1 MRDSSSAT
9 LPGTGFSFILALQTV
24 RVLLVERDMA
34 MVRVLERSL
43 RSHGFEVSSAVT
55 DREVL
60 QQAGDESVGL
70 VVFDLSPFTDDQWS
84 VLQRLRAA
92 RPDVKLLLLSGAED
106 CLVKPFALEELIGR
120 VRRKMPG
127 GSTPRPTTLQAGDLR
142 LDLVGRCGWY
152 ADQLIDLPSREFAL
166 LEYFMRHPGRVL
178 SRQAILADVWGY
190 DEDPASNVVDVYV
203 RYLRNRL
210 IRVAPDRAFIVTIRG
225 EGYRFDVPALVPA

>member
-1 MRDSSSAT
+1 
-9 LPGTGFSFILALQTV
+9 
-24 RVLLVERDMA
+24 

-43 RSHGFEVSSAVT
+43 RGHGFEVSSAASAH
-55 DREVL
+55 DVL
-60 QQAGDESVGL
+60 LHAGDESIGL
-70 VVFDLSPFTDDQWS
+70 VVFDLSPFTDEQWGL
-84 VLQRLRAA
+84 LQGLRAA
-92 RPDVKLLLLSGAED
+92 RPDVPLLLLAGAED

-127 GSTPRPTTLQAGDLR
+127 GNTPRPTTLQAGQLR

-210 IRVAPDRAFIVTIRG
+210 ARAAPERAFIVTVRG

>member
-1 MRDSSSAT
+1 M
-9 LPGTGFSFILALQTV
+9 
-24 RVLLVERDMA
+24 RVLLVERDPA

-43 RSHGFEVSSAVT
+43 RSHGFDVTSAAVGR
-55 DREVL
+55 DVL
-60 QQAGDESVGL
+60 QQARDESIGL
-70 VVFDLSPFTDDQWS
+70 VVFDLSPFTDEQWTT
-84 VLQRLRAA
+84 LQRLRAD
-92 RPDVKLLLLSGAED
+92 RPGLPLLLLAGSED

-127 GSTPRPTTLQAGDLR
+127 GGAPRPTTLVAGELR

-178 SRQAILADVWGY
+178 SRTAILADVWGY

-210 IRVAPDRAFIVTIRG
+210 ARVAPERTFILTVRR
-225 EGYRFDVPALVPA
+225 EGYRFEAPALVPA

>member
-1 MRDSSSAT
+1 
-9 LPGTGFSFILALQTV
+9 LPVGISHLYSGLV
-24 RVLLVERDMA
+24 RVLLVEREAA

-43 RSHGFEVSSAVT
+43 RGHGFEVSSAVSP
-55 DREVL
+55 REVL
-60 QQAGDESVGL
+60 VQAGDESVGL
-70 VVFDLSPFTDDQWS
+70 VVFDLSPFTDDQWGL
-84 VLQRLRAA
+84 LQGLRAA
-92 RPDVKLLLLSGAED
+92 RPDVPLLLLAGAED

-127 GSTPRPTTLQAGDLR
+127 GATPRSTTLQAGDLR

-178 SRQAILADVWGY
+178 SRQAILTDVWGY

-210 IRVAPDRAFIVTIRG
+210 ARVAREQAFIVTVRG

>member
-1 MRDSSSAT
+1 
-9 LPGTGFSFILALQTV
+9 V
-24 RVLLVERDMA
+24 RVLLVERDTA

-43 RSHGFEVSSAVT
+43 RGHGFEVSNAT
-55 DREVL
+55 TARDVL
-60 QQAGDESVGL
+60 LQAGDESVGV
-70 VVFDLSPFTDDQWS
+70 VVFDLSPFTDDQWRI
-84 VLQRLRAA
+84 LQQLRSE
-92 RPDVKLLLLSGAED
+92 RPGLPLLLLAGPDD
-106 CLVKPFALEELIGR
+106 CLLKPFALEELIGR

-127 GSTPRPTTLQAGDLR
+127 SATPRPTTLIAGDLR

-152 ADQLIDLPSREFAL
+152 AENLIDLPSREFAL

-210 IRVAPDRAFIVTIRG
+210 ARVAPDSTFIVTVRG
-225 EGYRFDVPALVPA
+225 EGYRFEAPALIVV

>member
-1 MRDSSSAT
+1 
-9 LPGTGFSFILALQTV
+9 
-24 RVLLVERDMA
+24 

-43 RSHGFEVSSAVT
+43 RGHGFEVVSAAVAR
-55 DREVL
+55 DVL
-60 QQAGDESVGL
+60 LQAADEAVGL
-70 VVFDLSPFTDDQWS
+70 VVFDLSPFIDDQWS
-84 VLQRLRAA
+84 LLQQLRAH
-92 RPDVKLLLLSGAED
+92 RPGLPLLLLAGSED

-120 VRRKMPG
+120 VRRKMPA
-127 GSTPRPTTLQAGDLR
+127 SKTPRPTTLVAGDLR

-152 ADQLIDLPSREFAL
+152 ADQLIDLPTREFAL

-210 IRVAPDRAFIVTIRG
+210 ARAAADKNVIATVRG